1 MSKATMG
8 GLDDF
13 ITIIG
18 QGMSSD
24 FHKLVTMFHEN
35 VYLKEAFY
43 VNLLVA
49 IVYKYM
55 HRMS

>member
-1 MSKATMG
+1 MG

-13 ITIIG
+13 ITVIG